1 MADNETLD
9 PQDETTPAGV
19 ETTPETNG
27 ETNDETTGTAST
39 KELAEVDELTTGD
52 GRKVLSFSA
61 SGESYTIESTEQASK
76 GRQAAAEAEMAEI
89 KLAMM
94 KRGIL
99 VSKMR

>member
-9 PQDETTPAGV
+9 PQEETTPAGG
-19 ETTPETNG
+19 ETTP
-27 ETNDETTGTAST
+27 ETNDETTGTTST

-61 SGESYTIESTEQASK
+61 SGESYSIESTEQAAK

>member
-1 MADNETLD
+1 MAENETLD
-9 PQDETTPAGV
+9 PQDETTPAGG

-27 ETNDETTGTAST
+27 ETNDETTGTTST

-61 SGESYTIESTEQASK
+61 SGESYSIESTEQAAK

>member
-9 PQDETTPAGV
+9 PQDETTPAGG
-19 ETTPETNG
+19 ETAPETNG

>member
-1 MADNETLD
+1 MATNETLD
-9 PQDETTPAGV
+9 PQDETTPAGG

-27 ETNDETTGTAST
+27 ETNDETTGTTST

-61 SGESYTIESTEQASK
+61 SGESYSIESTEQAAK

>member
-9 PQDETTPAGV
+9 PQDETTPAGG

-27 ETNDETTGTAST
+27 ETNDETTGTTST

>member
-1 MADNETLD
+1 MADNEELD
-9 PQDETTPAGV
+9 PQDETTQAGG

-27 ETNDETTGTAST
+27 ETNDETTGTTST

>member
-1 MADNETLD
+1 MAENETLD
-9 PQDETTPAGV
+9 PQDETTPAGG
-19 ETTPETNG
+19 ETTP
-27 ETNDETTGTAST
+27 ETNDETTGTTST

-61 SGESYTIESTEQASK
+61 SGESYSIESTEQAAK

>member
-1 MADNETLD
+1 MADNEALD
-9 PQDETTPAGV
+9 PQDETTQAGG

-27 ETNDETTGTAST
+27 ETTGTTST

-61 SGESYTIESTEQASK
+61 SGESYSIESSEQAAK

>member
-1 MADNETLD
+1 MADNEALD
-9 PQDETTPAGV
+9 PQDETTPAGG

-27 ETNDETTGTAST
+27 EANDETTGTTST

-61 SGESYTIESTEQASK
+61 SGESYSIESTEQAAK

>member
-1 MADNETLD
+1 MPDETLTN
-9 PQDETTPAGV
+9 PPA
-19 ETTPETNG
+19 
-27 ETNDETTGTAST
+27 
-39 KELAEVDELTTGD
+39 VDELTTGD

-61 SGESYTIESTEQASK
+61 SGESYSIESTEQAAK

-99 VSKMR
+99 VTKLR

>member
-1 MADNETLD
+1 MAENETLD
-9 PQDETTPAGV
+9 PQDETTPAGG
-19 ETTPETNG
+19 EATPETN
-27 ETNDETTGTAST
+27 DEATGTTST

-61 SGESYTIESTEQASK
+61 SGESYSIESTEQAAK